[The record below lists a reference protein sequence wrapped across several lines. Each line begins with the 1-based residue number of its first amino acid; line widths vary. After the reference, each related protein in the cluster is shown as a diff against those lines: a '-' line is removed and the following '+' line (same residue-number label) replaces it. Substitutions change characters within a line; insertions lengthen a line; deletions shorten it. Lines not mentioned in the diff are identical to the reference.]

1 MRLLLTG
8 KNGQLGFELQRSLA
22 PLGRITAVDSADCD
36 LSKPDDIRRLIRTA
50 SPDIII
56 NPAAYTA
63 VDQAESQPDIALAV
77 NAQAPAVLGH
87 EAAKLGIPVVH
98 FSTDYVF
105 DGTKTTPY
113 REDDPT
119 APLGAYGRS
128 KRDGETA
135 LQRATPR
142 HLILRTSWVFGAHG
156 QNFAKTMLRLA
167 QERTELRV
175 VADQIGAPTSA
186 PLLADLTAHLVRQM
200 QTKGTKDF
208 PFGLYHVSA
217 TGATNWCE
225 YARHVLNAA
234 IIKGYRLNVGPGQV
248 IPIASEEYPTL
259 ARRPKNSQLDTSK
272 FTSTFGL
279 TLPEWQ
285 LGLNHILQ
293 QIL

>member
-135 LQRATPR
+135 LQSATPR

>member
-105 DGTKTTPY
+105 DGTTTTPY

-135 LQRATPR
+135 LQSATPR